1 MTMLLIAVYLIQGAA
16 SISVGFGLRGKVG
29 GWGLLLLSGL
39 ASLGLGILILTGWP
53 GTAAWTLGLL
63 TGLNFLSNGIA
74 LILLGR
80 GLYRSQRTGTKPVQV
95 QLSHLKIAAAGV
107 SQLACDERERDFAAE
122 MRRRRPGFSRHVGP
136 GRASTPI
143 LAAAVAGWRAFNGAG
158 VWAHPAAIPGG
169 AGHPDRGKWQEE
181 TQEQALCGRVLLA

>member
-1 MTMLLIAVYLIQGAA
+1 MTTRAWGQIMTLPPAPGPLRPLGRLTTIGLVFVVFGLLATAVPAWATIAVEQLVAGLLLVWGAAGLGFALSLRPLPEWRMTTALFVLVLALGTIFLGFPQDGVQTMTMLLIAVYLIQGAA

-80 GLYRSQRTGTKPVQV
+80 GLYGDGQS
-95 QLSHLKIAAAGV
+95 
-107 SQLACDERERDFAAE
+107 
-122 MRRRRPGFSRHVGP
+122 
-136 GRASTPI
+136 
-143 LAAAVAGWRAFNGAG
+143 
-158 VWAHPAAIPGG
+158 
-169 AGHPDRGKWQEE
+169 
-181 TQEQALCGRVLLA
+181 